1 MIRTIKF
8 KMMLVIVV
16 CLGAG
21 AVRLAWYLNQAYEES
36 AARLTRESI
45 QGAAA
50 TFAGLE
56 RTSTDLMTAAVGALG
71 HDPEQRAAM
80 AARDPARALAVAQA
94 LYRDYRA
101 RFGITH
107 WNYWEPESSGDMSA
121 KGLRNILRVG
131 TPDMHGDF
139 VERVT
144 LARVARERRLV
155 SGLDLGY
162 TGLVLRVLAP
172 VEEGTQLLGYLELGK
187 EIGAFL
193 REMKK
198 TSSYDYGLLVDKARM
213 DRKKW
218 TTAKTAAALRNN
230 WDDMPDLLL
239 AENTTGD
246 NAIFDY
252 RGSIA
257 AIPDGGQP
265 LGIVV
270 KDGRSLARGVF
281 PIRDVAGE
289 KVAALFVLRDVT
301 AAHDEMRAAQRQALL
316 GVALL
321 TVVLAVVLGGVFQW
335 LVVRRLRRMTEVA
348 TRVVGGEFELE
359 IVPSADDELG
369 EFETLF
375 EQFRMLFVEL
385 IGQAQQRAT
394 GTDDRAARGGR

>member
-8 KMMLVIVV
+8 KMLVVIAV

-21 AVRLAWYLNQAYEES
+21 ALRLAWYQNQAYEES

-56 RTSTDLMTAAVGALG
+56 RSSTDLMTASVGALG
-71 HDPEQRAAM
+71 HDPELRAAM
-80 AARDPARALAVAQA
+80 AARDPARALAVSQA
-94 LYRDYRA
+94 LYRDYRV

-155 SGLDLGY
+155 TGLDLGY
-162 TGLVLRVLAP
+162 TGLVLRVLSP
-172 VEEGTQLLGYLELGK
+172 VEEGSQLLGYLELGK
-187 EIGAFL
+187 EIGTFL
-193 REMKK
+193 REMKQ
-198 TSSYDYGLLVDKARM
+198 TSGYDYGLLVEKSRM
-213 DRKKW
+213 DQKKW
-218 TTAKTAAALRNN
+218 STTKQALGVRNN
-230 WDDMPDLLL
+230 WEDMPGVLL
-239 AENTTGD
+239 AENTTAD

-252 RGSIA
+252 RGTIA
-257 AIPDGGQP
+257 GLPDAGLP
-265 LGIVV
+265 LGIVS

-301 AAHDEMRAAQRQALL
+301 AAHEEMRAAQRQAL
-316 GVALL
+316 VAIAALM
-321 TVVLAVVLGGVFQW
+321 VVLGAVLAGVFQL
-335 LVVRRLRRMTEVA
+335 LVVRRLRRMTAVA

-394 GTDDRAARGGR
+394 GTDGRGGR